1 MSKSAGRRTS
11 NGCRSRP
18 PLRGGSPPWPRG
30 GSTIVDKHSCRVF
43 GRFRPLEDGA
53 DESPWSIVDGR
64 EVEIPTA
71 TGLFQC
77 RLDAVFDGE
86 TSQQAVYEATSRPLV
101 QDLLDGY
108 NASVF
113 AYGQTGTGKTHSI
126 YGPVDASHEHRG
138 LALRAIEALFR
149 HLGGLEASI
158 GGTKRVAGITD
169 VPPVVRASYVELYN
183 DAFNDLL
190 TPADVVLAEPTAG
203 MDLRSA
209 HAPSG
214 AYVEGLT
221 EVEVATPAEIF
232 ELVAAGNA
240 RRVVAGTA
248 VNARSSRGHTIL
260 CLQLE
265 QRVAGDDGAP
275 CVRTSKLSLIDLA
288 GSERA
293 AATEGLDDERAEEG
307 RKINLSLT
315 SLGLCV
321 QKLTTAAKGT
331 AVHVPYRNSK
341 LTQLLQDSLGGNTK
355 TVMLFGLSRAAS
367 RLDETINTLRF
378 AMRAKKLQTT
388 ARVVDAQA
396 LRAAAA
402 AAPSAAPSRRPS
414 HACAT
419 ALPLQSGRAY
429 SGIGSSRSNG
439 AAAPAAAGDGWG
451 STMLREQHYSLSL
464 REEQL
469 AAREMRIAAEEA
481 TAALRAELEAEKR
494 DGAARER
501 ALCAAL
507 AEMEAAL
514 GESERA
520 RRKALKKL
528 KKLEGAA
535 DETTTAAAL
544 PTAASPTSSVRAAS
558 PISLARRRRRRA
570 EAILGREIGRA
581 AAVQG

>member
-1 MSKSAGRRTS
+1 MAAAAARRSAALS
-11 NGCRSRP
+11 AVAD
-18 PLRGGSPPWPRG
+18 GS
-30 GSTIVDKHSCRVF
+30 STVVDKHSCRVF

-203 MDLRSA
+203 MDLRLRT
-209 HAPSG
+209 APSG

-507 AEMEAAL
+507 AELEAAL
-514 GESERA
+514 GDSERA

-528 KKLEGAA
+528 KKLEGGRRESNGGGSAA
-535 DETTTAAAL
+535 NGSVANLFRAGSVANLFGTPAPAPA
-544 PTAASPTSSVRAAS
+544 PRRSSEGKS
-558 PISLARRRRRRA
+558 EGRRRSK
-570 EAILGREIGRA
+570 GSDSKT
-581 AAVQG
+581 

>member
-1 MSKSAGRRTS
+1 MADGS
-11 NGCRSRP
+11 N
-18 PLRGGSPPWPRG
+18 
-30 GSTIVDKHSCRVF
+30 IVVDKHSCRVF

-64 EVEIPTA
+64 EVEIPPQPASSSAGWTPSSTA
-71 TGLFQC
+71 KPLSRRST
-77 RLDAVFDGE
+77 R
-86 TSQQAVYEATSRPLV
+86 QQRPLV

-108 NASVF
+108 NANVF
-113 AYGQTGTGKTHSI
+113 AYGQTGTGKTHGI

-158 GGTKRVAGITD
+158 GGTSAL
-169 VPPVVRASYVELYN
+169 RASPTFRRWCARPHVELHN

-190 TPADVVLAEPTAG
+190 TPADVVLAELTAG
-203 MDLRSA
+203 MDLRLRT
-209 HAPSG
+209 APSG

-248 VNARSSRGHTIL
+248 VNAVVARPHDPLPAARAARGRRRRRAVRAHVKA
-260 CLQLE
+260 
-265 QRVAGDDGAP
+265 VADRLG
-275 CVRTSKLSLIDLA
+275 L
-288 GSERA
+288 ERA

-307 RKINLSLT
+307 RRSTCRST

-367 RLDETINTLRF
+367 RSTRRSTRCDLRCAPRSCRRPRGSSTLR
-378 AMRAKKLQTT
+378 RS
-388 ARVVDAQA
+388 ARPPPPH
-396 LRAAAA
+396 
-402 AAPSAAPSRRPS
+402 PSAAPSRRPS
-414 HACAT
+414 HACAQRRCRAT
-419 ALPLQSGRAY
+419 RLLGHWIVALQRRGARGRRRRL
-429 SGIGSSRSNG
+429 GQHD
-439 AAAPAAAGDGWG
+439 AARAA
-451 STMLREQHYSLSL
+451 LSLSL

-481 TAALRAELEAEKR
+481 TAALRVELEAEKR

-501 ALCAAL
+501 TLCAAL
-507 AEMEAAL
+507 AELEAAL
-514 GESERA
+514 GQSERA

-528 KKLEGAA
+528 KKLEGGRR
-535 DETTTAAAL
+535 EL
-544 PTAASPTSSVRAAS
+544 
-558 PISLARRRRRRA
+558 RRRQRRQRQCCQPLSCGQRPSSLFGTPAPGLRRGDPRRRS
-570 EAILGREIGRA
+570 EGRRRSKSSESKTWA
-581 AAVQG
+581 S

>member
-1 MSKSAGRRTS
+1 MAAAAARRSAALS
-11 NGCRSRP
+11 AVAD
-18 PLRGGSPPWPRG
+18 GS
-30 GSTIVDKHSCRVF
+30 STVVDKHSCRVF

-203 MDLRSA
+203 MDLRLRT
-209 HAPSG
+209 APSG

-367 RLDETINTLRF
+367 RFDETINTLRF

-396 LRAAAA
+396 LRAAPA

-439 AAAPAAAGDGWG
+439 AAPAAAGDGWG
-451 STMLREQHYSLSL
+451 ERPAARAALFA
-464 REEQL
+464 L
-469 AAREMRIAAEEA
+469 AAR
-481 TAALRAELEAEKR
+481 
-494 DGAARER
+494 GAARRARDENRRRGGHRRPARRARGREARRRGARAR
-501 ALCAAL
+501 ALR
-507 AEMEAAL
+507 
-514 GESERA
+514 RA
-520 RRKALKKL
+520 RRAGG
-528 KKLEGAA
+528 GARRLGA
-535 DETTTAAAL
+535 
-544 PTAASPTSSVRAAS
+544 RAAQGAQEAQEARGWS
-558 PISLARRRRRRA
+558 TRQQRRRQRRQRQRRQPLPCGQRRQSLWHARAGARA
-570 EAILGREIGRA
+570 EAILGREVGRA